1 MLKNILKL
9 NGAQEMSKKELQ
21 TINGGGVWASVLIC
35 VGATEGC
42 QTVYNEVDQCWGCL
56 DNSNNIKL

>member
-21 TINGGGVWASVLIC
+21 TINGGGLNC
-35 VGATEGC
+35 KGRPDGTPCGNGGAKCCHGRC
-42 QTVYNEVDQCWGCL
+42 DYGL
-56 DNSNNIKL
+56 DPSLNC

>member
-21 TINGGGVWASVLIC
+21 TINGGGR
-35 VGATEGC
+35 VGNCPKPSFRSCADGYCCTPYGC
-42 QTVYNEVDQCWGCL
+42 EVAPHPNCY
-56 DNSNNIKL
+56 